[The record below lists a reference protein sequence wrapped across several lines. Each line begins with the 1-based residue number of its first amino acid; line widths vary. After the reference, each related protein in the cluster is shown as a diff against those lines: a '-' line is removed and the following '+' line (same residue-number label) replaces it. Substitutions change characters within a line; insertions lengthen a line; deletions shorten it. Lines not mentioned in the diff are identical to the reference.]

1 MKSLDKLWS
10 ITDKETEK
18 TKRDFS
24 LVFDPIGL
32 MLIRPLAKKY
42 YDSTPVNALSFAQT
56 GGDGVHFS
64 LVLLSGRISEDS
76 PVVMTV
82 PMNYGKDNLIVGEN
96 LIEFLSLG
104 EQLGYFFLEQL
115 VYNEAET
122 IEWLINPREFISR
135 EYGVNPSGLFPPD
148 SFREQERLLSVLRE
162 EFELKP
168 WSNLKKRLD
177 ELQNNFLGMLEF
189 QTKAA

>member
-10 ITDKETEK
+10 IAEKEAEK

-42 YDSTPVNALSFAQT
+42 YDSTPVNSLSFAQT

-64 LVLLSGRISEDS
+64 LVLLSGKVSEDS

-82 PMNYGKDNLIVGEN
+82 PMNYGKVNLIVGET

-135 EYGVNPSGLFPPD
+135 EYGVNPSGSFPPD

-177 ELQNNFLGMLEF
+177 ELQNKFLGMLEF
-189 QTKAA
+189 QTKAT

>member
-10 ITDKETEK
+10 IADKEVEK

-42 YDSTPVNALSFAQT
+42 YSSTPINSLSFAQT
-56 GGDGVHFS
+56 GGNGVHFS
-64 LVLLSGRISEDS
+64 LVLLSGNVSEDS

-82 PMNYGKDNLIVGEN
+82 PMNYGKVNLIVGET

-104 EQLGYFFLEQL
+104 ERLGYFFLEQL

-122 IEWLINPREFISR
+122 IEWLLNPREFISK
-135 EYGVNPSGLFPPD
+135 EYGVNPSGSFPPD
-148 SFREQERLLSVLRE
+148 SFREQERLLSILRE
-162 EFELKP
+162 GFELKP

-177 ELQNNFLGMLEF
+177 ELQNKFLGMLEF
-189 QTKAA
+189 QTEAT